1 MLKKNI
7 VPATISEELF
17 KEMITQKPKELF
29 HSNSKLKKDGIFQW
43 SIPAYKAKVFL
54 NNEFQMVQT
63 CPNAGICLN
72 FCYASSGNFVF
83 KNVLISHHRNLNYIL
98 NSPKEFIQE
107 VTKEIHKKKIQ
118 ILRIHDS
125 GDFFSE
131 SYLNIWLKVI
141 EENPNVQFYC
151 YTKNIP
157 LFRGLKI
164 VPKNFTHVFS
174 FGGNKDSEIDLK
186 TDRYAK
192 IFKTEEM
199 LTEQKFHNVSKSD
212 LKASNK
218 RIKKIGLIAHGSFVV
233 KRKLNKMN
241 DLVSG

>member
-1 MLKKNI
+1 MLKTNI
-7 VPATISEELF
+7 VPKSISEESF
-17 KEMITQKPKELF
+17 KEMITQRPKELF

-54 NNEFQMVQT
+54 DNKFQMVQT
-63 CPNAGICLN
+63 CPNAGVCLN

-107 VTKEIHKKKIQ
+107 ATKEIQKKIK

-141 EENPNVQFYC
+141 EENPNVQFYA

-157 LFRGLKI
+157 LFRGLKS
-164 VPKNFTHVFS
+164 VPKNFTYVFS
-174 FGGNKDSEIDLK
+174 FGGNKDSEIDLNK
-186 TDRYAK
+186 DRYAK
-192 IFKTEEM
+192 IFKSEES
-199 LTEQKFHNVSKSD
+199 LTEHKFHNVSVSD
-212 LKASNK
+212 MKASNK

-233 KRKLNKMN
+233 KKKLVKMN
-241 DLVSG
+241 EVISG